1 MCTRFYIMPETEE
14 FKEIIAAVKE
24 SPLFHKFIDAGKPV
38 LTSGEIRPTDVV
50 PVVASNREGVRT
62 VFPMK
67 WGFRLSSMSLLV
79 NAKSETA
86 AEKPTFKEAWFK
98 HRCII
103 PASWYYEWE
112 HFVSSSG
119 LKKTG
124 AKYTIQPRDSQ
135 MSWLCGLYRIE
146 DGMPAF
152 TVLTREPS
160 DELRRIHDRM
170 PLLLPEE
177 KIGEWIDPANK
188 PEELMP
194 FSLTD
199 MLFEKTK

>member
-14 FKEIIAAVKE
+14 FKKIIASLKE

-38 LTSGEIRPTDVV
+38 LTTGEIRPTDVV
-50 PVVASNREGVRT
+50 PVIASNREGMRT

-67 WGFRLSSMSLLV
+67 WGFQLSGRSLLV
-79 NAKSETA
+79 NARSETA
-86 AEKPTFKEAWFK
+86 AEKSTFKDAWFK

-170 PLLLPEE
+170 PLLLPKE
-177 KIGEWIDPANK
+177 KTGEWIDPANK
-188 PEELMP
+188 PEELIP

-199 MLFEKTK
+199 MVFEKTK